1 MGKVVVSVVAVVAVV
16 LVTAFATVGVKKQA
30 GMQAEPDE
38 RESG

>member
-1 MGKVVVSVVAVVAVV
+1 MVKIIVAVVV
-16 LVTAFATVGVKKQA
+16 LVTAVAAVGVKKQA